1 MPVRLVIIA
10 LLFVLSGITS
20 AVAMGQAMSQHL
32 LLFDVGIINLF
43 IGVGLFTISNRM
55 RIWALFASLL
65 YIVWCPIFIV
75 LTLSSQQ
82 PAMFRILSIPYAEI
96 PPGVTVAFTIL
107 VFLYSCWQFQVLRQP
122 EIRDLFSHA

>member
-1 MPVRLVIIA
+1 MPVRLVVIA
-10 LLFVLSGITS
+10 LLFVLSGVTS
-20 AVAMGQAMSQHL
+20 AVAMGQAISQHM

-43 IGVGLFTISNRM
+43 IGVGLFTLSNRM

-65 YIVWCPIFIV
+65 YVVWCPIFIV
-75 LTLSSQQ
+75 LTLISQQ
-82 PAMFRILSIPYAEI
+82 PATFRILSIPYAEI

-122 EIRDLFSHA
+122 EIRDRFSHA

>member
-10 LLFVLSGITS
+10 LLFVLSGISS
-20 AVAMGQAMSQHL
+20 AVAMGQAISQHM

-43 IGVGLFTISNRM
+43 IGVGLFTLSNRM

-75 LTLSSQQ
+75 LTLTSQQ
-82 PAMFRILSIPYAEI
+82 PATVRILSIPYAQV

-122 EIRDLFSHA
+122 EIRDLFSRA

>member
-10 LLFVLSGITS
+10 LLFVLSGISS
-20 AVAMGQAMSQHL
+20 AVAMGQAISQHM

-43 IGVGLFTISNRM
+43 IGVGLFTLSNRM

-75 LTLSSQQ
+75 LTLTSQQ
-82 PAMFRILSIPYAEI
+82 PATVRILSIPYAQV
-96 PPGVTVAFTIL
+96 PPGVTVAFTVL
-107 VFLYSCWQFQVLRQP
+107 VFLYSCWQFQVLRQL
-122 EIRDLFSHA
+122 EIRDLFSRT